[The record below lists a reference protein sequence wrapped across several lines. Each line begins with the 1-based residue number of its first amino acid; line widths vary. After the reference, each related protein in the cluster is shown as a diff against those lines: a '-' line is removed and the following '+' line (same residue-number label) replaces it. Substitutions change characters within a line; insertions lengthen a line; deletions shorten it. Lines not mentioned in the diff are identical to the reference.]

1 MLEFCHE
8 RDAYVQFED
17 TLFAQVQALICNGK
31 PIGLR
36 LVSVDEPPQDLRE
49 AIGTQR
55 GTLPHF
61 TAALR
66 FQASAHNFKQ
76 KPKYTKNAVFPSF
89 FLLCFCTTILCDFL
103 DHIWT
108 KARAS
113 H

>member
-1 MLEFCHE
+1 MSEK
-8 RDAYVQFED
+8 DV
-17 TLFAQVQALICNGK
+17 T
-31 PIGLR
+31 
-36 LVSVDEPPQDLRE
+36 QDLRE

-76 KPKYTKNAVFPSF
+76 KPKNTKIAVFSSF

-108 KARAS
+108 KVRVS